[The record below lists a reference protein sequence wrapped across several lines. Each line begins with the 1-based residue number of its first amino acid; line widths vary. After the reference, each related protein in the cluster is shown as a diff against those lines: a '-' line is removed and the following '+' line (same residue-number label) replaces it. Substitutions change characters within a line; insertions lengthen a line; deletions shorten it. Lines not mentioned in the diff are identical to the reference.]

1 MWLDVLITGIVV
13 LFHTAGVLCALQAIL
28 ISRTPQAAI
37 GWTLGLVLFPYF
49 ALPLFAIFGGSTFR
63 GYKLAGH
70 TDDPA
75 LIDVLEKA
83 RAALLP
89 HASDLTEKYRDS
101 AYLAERL
108 THLPITS
115 GNQADLLIDGAET
128 FAAVGKA
135 IDEAQ
140 KYLLVQFF
148 IVRDDEL
155 GRDIQQRLLAA
166 SARGVRVH
174 MLIDQVGS
182 RQLPAAYRETLRE
195 GGVQVRCYRVG
206 RQPARAGQLTL
217 VRQRTA

>member
-1 MWLDVLITGIVV
+1 MWIEIVITSIMLVLQI
-13 LFHTAGVLCALQAIL
+13 AGVLCAFQAIL

-37 GWTLGLVLFPYF
+37 GWTLGLVLFPVF
-49 ALPLFAIFGGSTFR
+49 ALPLFAVFGGSTFR

-70 TDDPA
+70 TDDHG
-75 LIDVLEKA
+75 LKDVLEKA

-108 THLPITS
+108 THLPITA
-115 GNQADLLIDGAET
+115 GNHAELLIDGAET

-135 IDEAQ
+135 IDEARE
-140 KYLLVQFF
+140 YLLVQFF

-182 RQLPAAYRETLRE
+182 RKLSAAFRQELRD
-195 GGVQVRCYRVG
+195 GGVR
-206 RQPARAGQLTL
+206 
-217 VRQRTA
+217 